1 MTKIELEY
9 VQRFKDR
16 HGKVRYYF
24 RRPGF
29 KLVSLPGLPGSAEF
43 MDVYTAALGAEP
55 ASLGEAKTRPGSIRA
70 LIVAYYQS
78 ADWQALDPVTHRN
91 YRSVLE
97 PFCERVGANGMKYGD
112 LPARGV
118 QVRHV
123 YKLLDLMGDKPGAAR
138 NTIKR
143 LRMVWAF
150 GMPRG
155 FVVTNPFKEVKLP
168 KEGSGFRPWTESDIE
183 KYEAF
188 WPEGSRERLALYLL
202 LYTLVRRSD
211 VVGLGRQHRR
221 AMTLKN
227 SETGEVRKVDALY
240 FTQIKGSRKKGA
252 EPTDLVIPLH
262 PQLKAVLDALPAT
275 NLTYLMTEFG
285 KPFSAAGFT
294 NWFSDSARKAG
305 LPPGSSPHGLRKA
318 GARRLAEAGCTGLEL
333 QSVGGWK
340 SLKDVEHY
348 TRSAS
353 RSKMAGSAI
362 DKLNAS

>member
-1 MTKIELEY
+1 MTKIELKH
-9 VQRFKDR
+9 VQRFEDR
-16 HGKVRYYF
+16 HGKIRYYY

-29 KLVSLPGLPGSAEF
+29 KLVSLPGLPGTAEF
-43 MDVYTAALGAEP
+43 MDAYAAAAGSAP
-55 ASLGEAKTRPGSIRA
+55 APIGQAQTLPGSIRA

-78 ADWQALDPVTHRN
+78 SNWKALDPATHRN
-91 YRSVLE
+91 YRSVLD
-97 PFCERVGANGMKYGD
+97 PFCERIGADGKKYGD

-118 QVRHV
+118 QIRHV
-123 YKLLDLMGDKPGAAR
+123 YKIMDRMGDTPGAAR

-150 GMPRG
+150 GLERSL
-155 FVVTNPFKEVKLP
+155 VAANPFKEVKLP
-168 KEGSGFRPWTESDIE
+168 KEGAGFRAWTEGDIA

-188 WPEGSRERLALYLL
+188 WPEGSRERLALYLM

-211 VVGLGRQHRR
+211 VVALGRQHRR

-227 SETGEVRKVDALY
+227 SETGEVRSVDALY
-240 FTQIKGSRKKGA
+240 FTQFKGSRKRGSEA
-252 EPTDLVIPLH
+252 TELVIPLH

-285 KPFSAAGFT
+285 KPFVSTGFGNYFSESAQ
-294 NWFSDSARKAG
+294 KAG
-305 LPPGSSPHGLRKA
+305 LPPGCSSHGLRKA
-318 GARRLAEAGCTGLEL
+318 GARRLAEAGCTALEL

-353 RSKMAGSAI
+353 RAKMAGSAI

>member
-1 MTKIELEY
+1 MTKIELKH
-9 VQRFKDR
+9 VQRFEDR
-16 HGKVRYYF
+16 HGKVRYYY

-43 MDVYTAALGAEP
+43 LNAYAAAGSAP
-55 ASLGEAKTRPGSIRA
+55 VAIGQNKTLPGSIRS

-78 ADWQALDPVTHRN
+78 SNWKELDPATHRN
-91 YRSVLE
+91 YRSVLD
-97 PFCERVGANGMKYGD
+97 PFCERVGADGKKYGD

-118 QVRHV
+118 QIRHV
-123 YKLLDLMGDKPGAAR
+123 YKIMDRMGDTPGAAR

-150 GMPRG
+150 GLERQL
-155 FVVTNPFKEVKLP
+155 VAANPFKEVKLP
-168 KEGSGFRPWTESDIE
+168 KEGAGFRAWTEADIA

-211 VVGLGRQHRR
+211 VVTLGRQHRR

-227 SETGEVRKVDALY
+227 SETGEVRSVDALY
-240 FTQIKGSRKKGA
+240 FTQLKGSRKRGSA
-252 EPTDLVIPLH
+252 PTELVIPLH

-275 NLTYLMTEFG
+275 NMTYLMTEFG
-285 KPFSAAGFT
+285 KPFVATGFS
-294 NWFSDSARKAG
+294 NYFSDSARKAG
-305 LPPGSSPHGLRKA
+305 LPAGSSAHGLRKA
-318 GARRLAEAGCTGLEL
+318 GARRLAEAGCTALEL

-353 RSKMAGSAI
+353 RAKMAGSAI